1 MYLVRCLC
9 IVLNRC
15 VTSFVAS
22 VRGDRFG
29 YATMPLDAIFVCLC
43 VCCGRGWVGGDG
55 YDHNHDSLSVRG
67 FVLTREMEMGDQ
79 RGSQDDFSHFTL
91 ALCCWLLTPNFLILF
106 IHTHVSKFGIYYTY
120 HRITGAHSKKW
131 V

>member
-1 MYLVRCLC
+1 M
-9 IVLNRC
+9 
-15 VTSFVAS
+15 TSFVAS

-43 VCCGRGWVGGDG
+43 VYCGRGWVGGDG

-79 RGSQDDFSHFTL
+79 RGSQDDFTFHSGIVLL
-91 ALCCWLLTPNFLILF
+91 AVNAQFSNFIT
-106 IHTHVSKFGIYYTY
+106 HTCQ
-120 HRITGAHSKKW
+120 
-131 V
+131 